1 MSDFARYTTV
11 VSVMD
16 VMPAPQDIKSRVVRY
31 NDIPERITLQQA
43 AEGIQELLDIIDLE
57 SWFNDGILKKQL

>member
-1 MSDFARYTTV
+1 MGEV
-11 VSVMD
+11 
-16 VMPAPQDIKSRVVRY
+16 PAPNEVKSRVVRY

-57 SWFNDGILKKQL
+57 AWFNDGILKKQV

>member
-11 VSVMD
+11 VTVMGE
-16 VMPAPQDIKSRVVRY
+16 VPAPNEVKSRVVRY

-57 SWFNDGILKKQL
+57 AWFNDGILKKQV